1 MDNTERQSARFL
13 RSPRMV
19 GGEWYLRGFLD
30 GYCARWA
37 VVPRGPA
44 GEQYKKGYAE
54 GVASAQRDIFAAT
67 WN

>member
-1 MDNTERQSARFL
+1 
-13 RSPRMV
+13 MV